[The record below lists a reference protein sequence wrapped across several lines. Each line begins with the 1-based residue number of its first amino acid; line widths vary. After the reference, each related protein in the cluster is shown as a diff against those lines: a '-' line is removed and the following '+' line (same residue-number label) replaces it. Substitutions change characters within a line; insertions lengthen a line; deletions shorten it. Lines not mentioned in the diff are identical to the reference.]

1 MSKRVEV
8 RCPNCNNFLFE
19 AQECKDAIVFCSQCN
34 KSIRVTIDDIGQMT
48 INSRV
53 ITDKYSK
60 YNVRGQKGAEK
71 ALKQ

>member
-1 MSKRVEV
+1 MSKRVTV
-8 RCPNCNNFLFE
+8 RCPNCAKFLFE

-60 YNVRGQKGAEK
+60 YNQGVKNDTPSAV
-71 ALKQ
+71 KQ